1 LWREIDVYCGS
12 SEGKDKFRNDLGFAR
27 EKRFMMFR
35 KLKIKSKG
43 MKHGLFYISP
53 QNSKPKNH
61 FRDT

>member
-35 KLKIKSKG
+35 KLRIKSQG
-43 MKHGLFYISP
+43 MKHGQFYIFTP
-53 QNSKPKNH
+53 EFETKKP
-61 FRDT
+61 F